1 MQEKKQILFTGF
13 EPFGGSAVNPSILAC
28 RKLDGKEIEG
38 YKIVVE
44 EMPLRYK
51 EIKGIIEEYVDKHKP
66 SAIVCTGQGGGPH
79 LNLER
84 VAINLADARAAYNCG
99 TKPTDEKLEDGP
111 AAFFTTLP
119 VKELHKKLRE
129 EKIPAELSHS
139 AGTFGCNQLFYH
151 LMSLVHRKK
160 FGIQAGFIHVPL
172 LPEQAYDKRSASMSL
187 ELTARGLEVVAEEL
201 VKRI

>member
-1 MQEKKQILFTGF
+1 MQAYKQILYTGF
-13 EPFGGSAVNPSILAC
+13 EPFGGSTVNPSILAC
-28 RKLDGKEIEG
+28 RKLEGKEVNG

-51 EIKGIIEEYVDKHKP
+51 EIKGLIEQFVDKHKP
-66 SAIVCTGQGGGPH
+66 TAVVCTGQGGGPH

-84 VAINLADARAAYNCG
+84 VALNLADARAAYNCG

-111 AAFFTTLP
+111 TAFFTTLP
-119 VKELHKKLRE
+119 VKAIHARLRE

-151 LMSLVHRKK
+151 LMSLVERKK
-160 FGIQAGFIHVPL
+160 LGIQAGFIHVPL
-172 LPEQAYDKRSASMSL
+172 LPEQAFDKRTASMSL
-187 ELTARGLEVVAEEL
+187 DLTAKGLEVVAEEL

>member
-1 MQEKKQILFTGF
+1 MQTNKQILYTGF
-13 EPFGGSAVNPSILAC
+13 EPFGGSTVNPSILAC
-28 RKLDGKEIEG
+28 RKLEGKEVNG

-51 EIKGIIEEYVDKHKP
+51 EIKGLLEQFVEKHKP
-66 SAIVCTGQGGGPH
+66 TAVVCTGQGGGPY
-79 LNLER
+79 LSLER

-111 AAFFTTLP
+111 TAFFTTLP
-119 VKELHKKLRE
+119 VKAIHVRLRE

-151 LMSLVHRKK
+151 LMSLVERKK
-160 FGIQAGFIHVPL
+160 LGIQAGFIHVPL
-172 LPEQAYDKRSASMSL
+172 LPEQAFDKRTASMSL
-187 ELTARGLEVVAEEL
+187 EVTAKGLEVVAEEL